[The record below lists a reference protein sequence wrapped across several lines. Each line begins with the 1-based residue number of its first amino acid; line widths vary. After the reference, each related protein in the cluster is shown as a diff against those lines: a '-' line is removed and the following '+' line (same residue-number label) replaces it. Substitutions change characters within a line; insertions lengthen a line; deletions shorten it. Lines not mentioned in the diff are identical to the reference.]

1 MPVPFFNITERNVL
15 MDFNRSNIKWIIIL
29 ILISAL
35 ICGGIVFY
43 GIRKRS
49 NSITYDRSKMLEY
62 AHKFYS
68 QGDVRKAVYQMEYY
82 CLNQENVFDE
92 EMELAGWYK
101 ELGDEESALKAY
113 AQAVGMAEYGESDIS
128 VKEPFY
134 HVHSDDIS
142 LKIEPV
148 VGFTKNVS
156 LVFKGEDITPED
168 YETGK
173 IDGIR
178 EKLAE
183 DEGCRTTPWTEI
195 DRSKGSIILTGDIN
209 CAIWQFMDDE
219 GHIEN
224 IEDLYYEDEEAK
236 EKEEGKNV
244 ICNLGSISMENR
256 PYSMIEIPET
266 AVSCRV
272 TYADESIGGR
282 SFSDNRGILMYY
294 GTMLQGYS
302 DSGSSACEIPDLEE
316 GQSIEYKDGKWSLY
330 EDGALKEELDID
342 VPAIYNGAGIFMQ
355 GDICGRITVD
365 SPDAVRNAGNEG
377 EYGIE
382 ILGSNGFVVC
392 RRLGDAVGM
401 HFDYCMDNEW
411 VGNGVNDFDSVY
423 PWSDI
428 KMCNLV
434 KDEKG
439 EISVIHEGEP
449 GFKTDGTAGN
459 VMVEIPK
466 FYVKRVV
473 DNDRE
478 EIWISGARHNGYVLD
493 PVFMD
498 EGEEKDYVYVGA
510 YLGSVEEG
518 ALMSIAGAYPTLNV
532 SYKDMRSLANFNGE
546 GYREIGYSMYSAIQ
560 KLFMVE
566 TGCLDSSSLM
576 AGETDLYYY
585 SYNKD
590 ANNKNAG
597 IAIQSEVSSNRIV
610 VNKISVTEKL
620 EEGSSIVLLNK
631 TDGWDAMKL
640 DEELINKARRT
651 RRSQVF
657 IDHNTDNCREIV
669 SVNDNGEQIEIAF
682 DGEPV
687 DIYAG
692 ETIVASYPSMTGKTS
707 SIDYC
712 TGCLAANNGRHG
724 FKYRNMEN
732 IYGSAMTMLG
742 ADTYILDGGFWFVNG
757 EGEEQML
764 NVYIPSQ
771 NVGVDGGESEHN
783 NTNDA
788 CIRKLSYDPENPTI
802 MVPAEYGASTYSN
815 FADYYYYG
823 SSSDEKTYYLA
834 VGDPLNVKRA
844 GGLFEM
850 RAIIDSDDFARYYLG
865 GRIMYR

>member
-1 MPVPFFNITERNVL
+1 

-43 GIRKRS
+43 GIKKRS

-62 AHKFYS
+62 AYKFHD

-82 CLNQENVFDE
+82 CLNQDDVFDE
-92 EMELAGWYK
+92 ELVLADWYK

-113 AQAVGMAEYGESDIS
+113 SDAVGMAEYGDNEIS

-134 HVHSDDIS
+134 HVNSGDIS

-156 LVFKGEDITPED
+156 LMFKGEDITPEGYD
-168 YETGK
+168 TGK
-173 IDGIR
+173 VDGIR
-178 EKLAE
+178 DNLTN

-195 DRSKGSIILTGDIN
+195 DRSKGSVILTGDIN
-209 CAIWQFMDDE
+209 CAIWQFMDED
-219 GHIEN
+219 GKIEL

-236 EKEEGKNV
+236 DKEEGRNV
-244 ICNLGSISMENR
+244 ICNLGSIAMENR
-256 PYSMIEIPET
+256 PYSMMEIPET
-266 AVSCRV
+266 AVKCRV
-272 TYADESIGGR
+272 TYADESIGNR

-302 DSGSSACEIPDLEE
+302 DSGSSACELPDLTE
-316 GQSIEYKDGKWSLY
+316 GQSIEYRDGKWSLY
-330 EDGALKEELDID
+330 EGGSLKEELNIER
-342 VPAIYNGAGIFMQ
+342 PAVYNGAGIFMQ
-355 GDICGRITVD
+355 GDICGRITVE
-365 SPDAVRNAGNEG
+365 SAGDNMTGGMEG

-382 ILGSNGFVVC
+382 ILTGAGLVTC

-401 HFDYCMDNEW
+401 HFDYKIDNEW
-411 VGNGVNDFDSVY
+411 VGDGVNDFDNVY

-428 KMCNLV
+428 RLCNIGTN
-434 KDEKG
+434 ENG
-439 EISVIHEGEP
+439 ELMVIHEGEP
-449 GFKTDGTAGN
+449 GFATDGMAGN

-473 DNDRE
+473 DGDHE
-478 EIWISGARHNGYVLD
+478 EIWISGAQHDGYVLD

-498 EGEEKDYVYVGA
+498 EGEEKDHVYVGA

-518 ALMSIAGAYPTLNV
+518 VLRSVAGAYPTVNV
-532 SYKDMRSLANFNGE
+532 PYKDMRSLANFNGE
-546 GYREIGYSMYSAIQ
+546 GFREIGYSVYSAIQ

-566 TGCLDSSSLM
+566 TGCIDSTSLM

-585 SYNKD
+585 SKNKD
-590 ANNKNAG
+590 ANNKNTG

-610 VNKISVTEKL
+610 VNSISPTEKL
-620 EEGSSIVLLNK
+620 EEGSSIVLLNT

-640 DEELINKARRT
+640 DEELIKEAKRY
-651 RRSQVF
+651 RRSQIF

-669 SVNDNGEQIEIAF
+669 SVNNNGEQIEITFNGA
-682 DGEPV
+682 PV
-687 DIYAG
+687 DIHAG
-692 ETIVASYPSMTGKTS
+692 ETVVASYPSLTGKTS
-707 SIDYC
+707 AIDYC
-712 TGCLAANNGRHG
+712 TGCLKANNGRHS

-732 IYGSAMTMLG
+732 IYGSAMVMLG
-742 ADTYILDGGFWFVNG
+742 ADTYLLDGGFWFVN
-757 EGEEQML
+757 EFGEEQML
-764 NVYIPSQ
+764 NAYIPAQ
-771 NVGVDGGESEHN
+771 NVGLDGGESEHN
-783 NTNDA
+783 STNDS
-788 CIRKLSYDPENPTI
+788 CIRRLSYDPENPTI
-802 MVPAEYGASTYSN
+802 MIPSEYGASTYSN
-815 FADYYYYG
+815 YADYYYYA
-823 SSSDEKTYYLA
+823 SSSDGQTYYLA
-834 VGDPLNVKRA
+834 VGDPMNAKRA

-850 RAIIDSDDFARYYLG
+850 RAIIDSDEFARTYMA